1 MEIWKE
7 IDGFN
12 GLYAVSN
19 TGKVKSLTRFK
30 KWGRATVTLPE
41 KLIKATYN
49 PYPRVTLCKNG
60 KLYGKLIHRLVACA
74 YIENPNNYPIVMHL
88 DDNPQN
94 NCVNN
99 LKWATHAM
107 NSKDMAN
114 KGRARNQYT
123 SII

>member
-7 IDGFN
+7 IEGFN

-19 TGKVKSLTRFK
+19 TGKVKRLAKTK
-30 KWGRATVTLPE
+30 KWGRATVTLNE
-41 KLIKATYN
+41 KLICITSN
-49 PYPRVTLCKNG
+49 PYPRVTLSKDG
-60 KLYGKLIHRLVACA
+60 KVVGKLIHRLVAA
-74 YIENPNNYPIVMHL
+74 AFIENPNNYPIVMHL

-107 NSKDMAN
+107 NSNNMAK
-114 KGRARNQYT
+114 KGRSRNQYT
-123 SII
+123 SVI